1 MPALDKKRHVYIGR
15 PCLEDLI
22 EYMMFEE
29 GVKPRPRTRPRQ
41 MEPVPEEEMMRE
53 ALNRLDD
60 SRSRFHDQ
68 FSGWGGLIR
77 LSSLPEGVAQAI
89 LDTTTMG

>member
-1 MPALDKKRHVYIGR
+1 
-15 PCLEDLI
+15 
-22 EYMMFEE
+22 
-29 GVKPRPRTRPRQ
+29 
-41 MEPVPEEEMMRE
+41 MEPVPEEETMRE

-77 LSSLPEGVAQAI
+77 LSSLPEEIGQAI
-89 LDTTTMG
+89 LDTTTMGSLDHRYTSASLIRAGAEHLAPAAFQWGLR